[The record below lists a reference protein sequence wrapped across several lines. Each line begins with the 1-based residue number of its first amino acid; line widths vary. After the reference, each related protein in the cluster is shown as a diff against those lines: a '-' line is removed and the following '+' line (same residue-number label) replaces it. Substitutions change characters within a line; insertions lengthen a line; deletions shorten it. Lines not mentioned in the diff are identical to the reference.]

1 APRVPRGRCAMGILG
16 SLFGPSVEAL
26 KKKRDLEGLRKLL
39 ESKDPTTRREAAIA
53 LGELGDERGV
63 TYLLASTRAG
73 EAEMVEA
80 LTKAVIRSPQLAGA
94 TVRLAQAGGYG
105 HAAERVIQV
114 LDKFRDRISPGQIIE
129 DLLGAREGLW
139 WSRRDLR
146 RIVLPFGQRAI
157 RYLIE
162 RIEDPQ
168 KARRAAQL
176 VGALGRAAGPAAP
189 ALIEAFRENPA
200 IRPEVEAAL
209 MELYD
214 GGLDA
219 LGAALDDADEDI
231 RVLATRVLARMPR
244 HNRERLGESPH
255 SEQSEATIRARVK
268 AASEEALD
276 RALCDPSEQV
286 RKASGA

>member
-1 APRVPRGRCAMGILG
+1 MGFLG

-39 ESKDPTTRREAAIA
+39 ESKDPATRREAAVA
-53 LGELGDERGV
+53 LGEFGDERGV
-63 TYLLASTRAG
+63 SYLLASTRASD
-73 EAEMVEA
+73 AELVEA
-80 LTKAVIRSPQLAGA
+80 LTKAVARNPHLAAA

-114 LDKFRDRISPGQIIE
+114 LDKYRDRIAPGPIIE
-129 DLLGAREGLW
+129 NLLGAREGLW

-146 RIVLPFGQRAI
+146 RILLPFGQRAI
-157 RYLIE
+157 KYLTE
-162 RIEDPQ
+162 HLEDPQ
-168 KARRAAQL
+168 RARRAAQL

-189 ALIEAFRENPA
+189 ALIEAFRGNQA
-200 IRPEVEAAL
+200 LRPEVEAAL
-209 MELYD
+209 LELYD

-219 LGAALDDADEDI
+219 LGACLDDADDDV
-231 RVLATRVLARMPR
+231 RALATRVLARMPR
-244 HNRERLGESPH
+244 HARERLGESPH
-255 SEQSEATIRARVK
+255 SEQTESTIRARVR

-286 RKASGA
+286 RKAAGA